1 MFDRL
6 LAEVVRTVALWILLE
21 LPINGFL
28 VVHGICPHQVAED
41 AIERDLLPPINLID
55 LIELLQVGRDATV
68 HGQILLANV
77 ASDGHCIKDL
87 HEHIVYLEVKTLHYF
102 VSECERFGH
111 VSRLVIASQEHN
123 VSGKIL
129 FDGEQKDAHFN
140 SKDASV
146 DIVAKKE
153 VIETT
158 GLASLANHIEQISVL
173 AMDITNDADGLVNL
187 NKIGLG
193 R

>member
-6 LAEVVRTVALWILLE
+6 LSKVIGTVTLRILLE

-28 VVHGICPHQVAED
+28 VVHGIGPHQVTED
-41 AIERDLLPPINLID
+41 AIERDLLPPLNLID
-55 LIELLQVGRDATV
+55 LFELLQAGRDATV

-77 ASDGHCIKDL
+77 ASDWHCIKDL

-111 VSRLVIASQEHN
+111 VSRLVVASQKHN
-123 VSGKIL
+123 VSRKIL
-129 FDGEQKDAHFN
+129 FDGEQKDAHFD
-140 SKDASV
+140 SEDASV

-158 GLASLANHIEQISVL
+158 GFTSFADHIE
-173 AMDITNDADGLVNL
+173 
-187 NKIGLG
+187 
-193 R
+193 